1 MRTEPT
7 AEDSLVEMRALSKL
21 GTAMNAGDD
30 EDNSDDSEQLDE
42 GKALLRLHKT
52 FLSDG
57 RGDAAQWSEKPH
69 P

>member
-1 MRTEPT
+1 
-7 AEDSLVEMRALSKL
+7 MRALSKL